1 MGTPYDCTSAIE
13 ITLKTAD
20 KINSHKIINKMQTS
34 QNDVHTS
41 SDKLD
46 PYSSG
51 FLHYSEGTLKNMG
64 PVYHATDM
72 T

>member
-1 MGTPYDCTSAIE
+1 
-13 ITLKTAD
+13 
-20 KINSHKIINKMQTS
+20 MQTS

-46 PYSSG
+46 PYYSG

-64 PVYHATDM
+64 PVKCARDITYLKSTCVGPVYHAIDM
-72 T
+72 N